1 MTGAILLPAGRRPG
15 TVEALAA
22 AHGVADKCLVPIAG
36 RPMIAHVLAGAA
48 ASGAGR
54 IFVSTH
60 HEALADD
67 IDDPAVAALGD
78 RLTIVPAADNLA
90 DSVLAVADL
99 AIFPLLITTADN
111 CLLTPEP
118 IAESDREATRLGAEA
133 RSEEH
138 TSELQ
143 HLMRTANDVLCMQN
157 KNHNTTR

>member
-1 MTGAILLPAGRRPG
+1 MTGSILILAGRRPG
-15 TVEALAA
+15 TVDALAA

-78 RLTIVPAADNLA
+78 RLTI
-90 DSVLAVADL
+90 
-99 AIFPLLITTADN
+99 
-111 CLLTPEP
+111 
-118 IAESDREATRLGAEA
+118 

-143 HLMRTANDVLCMQN
+143 SLMRLSYAVFC
-157 KNHNTTR
+157 

>member
-1 MTGAILLPAGRRPG
+1 MTGSILILAGRRPG
-15 TVEALAA
+15 TVDALAA

-78 RLTIVPAADNLA
+78 R
-90 DSVLAVADL
+90 
-99 AIFPLLITTADN
+99 
-111 CLLTPEP
+111 
-118 IAESDREATRLGAEA
+118 
-133 RSEEH
+133 RSEERRVGKEH
-138 TSELQ
+138 VRPCRSRWRPA
-143 HLMRTANDVLCMQN
+143 H
-157 KNHNTTR
+157 